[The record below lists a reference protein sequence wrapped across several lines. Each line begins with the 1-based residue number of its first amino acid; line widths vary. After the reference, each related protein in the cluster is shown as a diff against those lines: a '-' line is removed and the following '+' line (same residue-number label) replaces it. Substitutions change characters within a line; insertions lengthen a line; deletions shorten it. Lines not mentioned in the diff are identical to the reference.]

1 MPGVENVI
9 ENVKNALN
17 ELSSLLD
24 DEDVKS
30 ALGQLPGTFKT
41 PIIEGLKTVLGVL
54 QDGLR
59 ELKDAVPDVETIEQ
73 LLGVVDKLLEASEG
87 LVPGQKD
94 TLETVRKIAQALQ
107 DLPTAEEIEEII
119 KKIDEIIGKLEN
131 L

>member
-9 ENVKNALN
+9 ENVKNALD

-24 DEDVKS
+24 DGDVKG
-30 ALGQLPGTFKT
+30 ALGRLPGTFKT
-41 PIIEGLKTVLGVL
+41 PIIEGLKTVLRVL

-59 ELKDAVPDVETIEQ
+59 ELNDAVPDVETIEQ

-94 TLETVRKIAQALQ
+94 ALETVRKIAQALQ
-107 DLPTAEEIEEII
+107 DLPTAEDIQAII
-119 KKIDEIIGKLEN
+119 AKIDEIISKLEN